1 MVLCKD
7 NNYTQ
12 LHVTF
17 SIVILLFLV
26 FTTALQGQT
35 SISSTNPIAETI
47 LTGNYNPVTY
57 LASTIL
63 NRPDTL
69 SAGIN
74 AAVNADSL
82 KTSILRLSAFYNRNT
97 GSDTLSAINGMGAA
111 RRWVYSTL
119 QRYSASS
126 QNRLMPSYLQFTQ
139 SICSVNQHRDV
150 FAVLPGMDTTDKSI
164 IIIEGHLDSRCEGL
178 CDTLCKAEG
187 VEDNASGTALVL
199 ELARVMSRYSY
210 NHTLVF
216 LITTGEEQ
224 GLYGAMAFAT
234 YAQQKGIKIK
244 AVLNNDVIG
253 GIICGNTSSAPS
265 CPGPGNLDSTQVR
278 LFSQGAFNSPHKGLA
293 RFVKLEY
300 NEQLKG
306 VSTVPMT
313 ISIMSPEDRTGR
325 GGDHIPFRQ
334 LGFTAIRFT
343 SANEDGNANVTSP
356 TYTDR
361 QHSTRDTLGASKTH
375 NGVIDSFFVNFPYLG
390 RNAIIN
396 GNAAAMLG
404 IGPKQPDLI
413 LTAPSAYTLR
423 IQIIKQTQYHQY
435 RIGLRT
441 LTNDWDSL
449 YTLTGKLIDTLRNL
463 NPATYFVSVMSVDSN
478 GIESLPSTEY
488 TASTTSINEL
498 KEHTGIHLLGNR
510 PNPFDEAT
518 YIDVLVDEYT
528 AYKQASIEVKDI
540 GGKLVKTLPLRLD
553 KGINEVLFEHE
564 YQRSGIY
571 YYTLVID
578 GKRIQT
584 KEMIFAD

>member
-1 MVLCKD
+1 MKNL
-7 NNYTQ
+7 
-12 LHVTF
+12 
-17 SIVILLFLV
+17 IILLLLA
-26 FTTALQGQT
+26 FTSSLQGQT
-35 SISSTNPIAETI
+35 SIVSTNPVAETI

-57 LASTIL
+57 LATTIL

-74 AAVNADSL
+74 AAVNSDSL
-82 KTSILRLSAFYNRNT
+82 KINILRLSAFYNRNT
-97 GSDTLSAINGMGAA
+97 GSDTLSSSNGVGAA

-126 QNRLMPSYLQFTQ
+126 QNRLIPSYLQFTQ
-139 SICSVNQHRDV
+139 SICSVNQHRDI
-150 FAVLPGMDTTDKSI
+150 FAVLPGIDTTDKSI
-164 IIIEGHLDSRCEGL
+164 IIIEGHLDSRCEGV
-178 CDTLCKAEG
+178 CDSLCKAEG

-216 LITTGEEQ
+216 LITIGEEQ

-234 YAQQKGIKIK
+234 FAQQKGIKIK

-306 VSTVPMT
+306 VSAVPMT

-356 TYTDR
+356 SYTDR
-361 QHSTRDTLGASKTH
+361 QHTTRDTLGASKTH
-375 NGVIDSFFVNFPYLG
+375 NGIIDSFFVNFPYLG

-441 LTNDWDSL
+441 LTNDWDTL
-449 YTLTGKLIDTLRNL
+449 YTLTGKLIDTIQNL

-498 KEHTGIHLLGNR
+498 KENKGIQLLGNR

-518 YIDVLVDEYT
+518 YIDVLVDEYI
-528 AYKQASIEVKDI
+528 AYKQASIEVKDN
-540 GGKLVKTLPLRLD
+540 GGRLVKTLPLRLE
-553 KGINEVLFEHE
+553 KGINEVLFEHDYE
-564 YQRSGIY
+564 RSGVY

-578 GKRIQT
+578 GNMIQT